1 MAQMRFQ
8 VVVFDLYETL
18 ITEFDPDW
26 QPGKTPAER
35 LGVPGEVFDQAWR
48 SRTVS
53 RMTRTTDYGEVLREV
68 CRAAGRVIDTG
79 VETAIA
85 DLHSERLAAK
95 AKALLEVE
103 QPVLESLRE
112 LKATGLRLGLV
123 SNCSVEEVAAW
134 DRSPLAPLFDDV
146 VFSYN
151 VGYAKPDRAIY
162 LMACNRLKALPE
174 RCAFVGDGG
183 SDELLGA
190 ERVGMSPY
198 LARWFLDRWPEW
210 RSRPPGEANARF
222 RHLSTLTEL
231 MSLPTE
237 AGTGSGR

>member
-146 VFSYN
+146 V
-151 VGYAKPDRAIY
+151 
-162 LMACNRLKALPE
+162 
-174 RCAFVGDGG
+174 
-183 SDELLGA
+183 
-190 ERVGMSPY
+190 SPTT
-198 LARWFLDRWPEW
+198 LDTPSLTARSTSWPATG
-210 RSRPPGEANARF
+210 SRPCRSVVLSWGMAEA
-222 RHLSTLTEL
+222 
-231 MSLPTE
+231 MSCWAPNGLE
-237 AGTGSGR
+237 